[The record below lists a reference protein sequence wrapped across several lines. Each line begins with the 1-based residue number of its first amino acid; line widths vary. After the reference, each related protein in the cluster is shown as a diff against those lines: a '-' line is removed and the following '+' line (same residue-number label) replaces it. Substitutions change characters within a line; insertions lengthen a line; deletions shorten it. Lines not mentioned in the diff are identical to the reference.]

1 VSGDAWAVV
10 ARWLAE
16 LPTAPETPLCPNRRG
31 QALTVNGLQERLRHY
46 AAQAG
51 VTLRCHQLRHTF
63 ARQMVEHEMPVTSL
77 SKMLGHDSLSTT
89 QVYSTGADPALRETY
104 QRAMQAWET
113 DAPAAP
119 PAQPAPASFP
129 VIASPA
135 LPDERAWP
143 TFAEWALDLPAWVR
157 EPCRDAARVHRA
169 MRDWKVSQRQRQG
182 RRRLQ
187 ELAQREAW
195 RWQLKQR
202 AMTAWSELTRA
213 REACKPFW
221 THSWRADHPRPG
233 A

>member
-1 VSGDAWAVV
+1 
-10 ARWLAE
+10 
-16 LPTAPETPLCPNRRG
+16 
-31 QALTVNGLQERLRHY
+31 
-46 AAQAG
+46 
-51 VTLRCHQLRHTF
+51 
-63 ARQMVEHEMPVTSL
+63 
-77 SKMLGHDSLSTT
+77 
-89 QVYSTGADPALRETY
+89 
-104 QRAMQAWET
+104 
-113 DAPAAP
+113 
-119 PAQPAPASFP
+119 